1 MIEAL
6 QKVSDEGGN
15 KVKKK
20 QFVEDTERVISQYS
34 DMVYRLAFSR
44 TGTREDAD
52 DVYQEVF
59 YRYLR
64 KHPAFVSEEH
74 QKAWLLRVTINCSN
88 SFLTSPWQKRRA
100 ELSDDIPFEDEKKQY
115 LYTELRQLP
124 EKYRDVIHLFYY
136 EEMTVEE
143 IGRLLHRK
151 ASTVRTQLTR
161 AREIL
166 RKVMKENDYEF

>member
-1 MIEAL
+1 M
-6 QKVSDEGGN
+6 
-15 KVKKK
+15 KKQ
-20 QFVEDTERVISQYS
+20 QFVEDTEKAIALYS

-64 KHPAFVSEEH
+64 KHPAFESEEH

-88 SFLTSPWQKRRA
+88 SFLSSPWRKRWA
-100 ELSDDIPFEDEKKQY
+100 ELSENIPFEDEEKQQ
-115 LYTELRQLP
+115 LYTELRLLP
-124 EKYRDVIHLFYY
+124 KKYRDVIHLFYY
-136 EEMTVEE
+136 EEMSAEE

-161 AREIL
+161 AREML
-166 RKVMKENDYEF
+166 RRAMKEDDYEF

>member
-1 MIEAL
+1 MKNQQFAENA
-6 QKVSDEGGN
+6 EGAI
-15 KVKKK
+15 
-20 QFVEDTERVISQYS
+20 TQYS

-64 KHPAFVSEEH
+64 KHPVFESEEH

-88 SFLTSPWQKRRA
+88 SFLSSPWRKRRA
-100 ELSDDIPFEDEKKQY
+100 ELAEDIPFEDKEKQQ
-115 LYTELRQLP
+115 LYTELRLLP

-136 EEMTVEE
+136 EEMSAEE
-143 IGRLLHRK
+143 IGKLLHRRP
-151 ASTVRTQLTR
+151 STVRTQLTR
-161 AREIL
+161 AREML
-166 RKVMKENDYEF
+166 RRVMKEEDYEF